1 MATVKKAVPKKA
13 ATHKNSLVENIY
25 AKKKAGTSTSKS
37 KSTVS
42 KKAYKEME
50 NGWDKK

>member
-1 MATVKKAVPKKA
+1 MATIKKAAPKKA
-13 ATHKNSLVENIY
+13 ATHKNSLVENIN
-25 AKKKAGTSTSKS
+25 AKKKAGTSAPKS

-50 NGWDKK
+50 KGWDDK